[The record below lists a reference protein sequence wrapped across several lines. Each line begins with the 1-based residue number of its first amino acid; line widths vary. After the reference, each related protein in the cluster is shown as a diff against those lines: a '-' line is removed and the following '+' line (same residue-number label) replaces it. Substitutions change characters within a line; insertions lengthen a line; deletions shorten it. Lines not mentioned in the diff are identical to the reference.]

1 MLRWQGYKFELL
13 RPTGE
18 QVRNMRRFA
27 GARRFV
33 FNKALA
39 LNNEMQALIGKKHS
53 QYQMDQLIP
62 AWKEEF
68 PWLFRSALANTP
80 TSLKGF
86 VPRLHKL
93 QRGASK
99 IPDFRKEG
107 QEGFFPLSPRL
118 PGR

>member
-1 MLRWQGYKFELL
+1 MLRMQGYKFELL

-39 LNNEMQALIGKKHS
+39 LNNEMYTLIGKKHS
-53 QYQMDQLIP
+53 QYQMDKLIP

-68 PWLFRSALANTP
+68 PWLPDMPSQTLQQALKDLYRGYTN
-80 TSLKGF
+80 SKKGERNSQ
-86 VPRLHKL
+86 PS
-93 QRGASK
+93 QRRARRIPFAIRKASK
-99 IPDFRKEG
+99 
-107 QEGFFPLSPRL
+107 
-118 PGR
+118 